1 MHRPR
6 IDIGSWGDIIQE
18 GFIYDRK
25 TFECAEKT
33 DIKSIWIY
41 DACTDY
47 YYFIYHN
54 TDYLK
59 SGIDLL

>member
-41 DACTDY
+41 DTCTDY

-59 SGIDLL
+59 SGIDVL